1 MKHHQRAFE
10 IILASR
16 LKENPRF
23 IHLVMGPRQVGKTTG
38 VQAVLEKRFSGRYL
52 YHECEDAIHTSD
64 WFLTQVQRAEEQKIK
79 ILVFDEIQK
88 IDGWSELVKLAWD
101 KQKRLKKQMHWIL
114 LGSSSLKLTQ
124 GVNESL
130 AGRFEIIPVR
140 HWGFLESKAAFG
152 LNFEQFL
159 NYGGYPA
166 SYALL
171 KEPERLRRYLM
182 DSVFDSVVN
191 RDIFRFVT
199 IKKPALFRQ
208 TFYLACQY
216 PAQEMSYNKFLGQ
229 LQEAGNVD
237 QIKHYLELCAQAYLI
252 RLVFKYTHKRSRT
265 SSPKLI
271 PSAPAFTR
279 LFLNREL
286 TPEEQGF
293 VFEAVVGKCLIDSFE
308 EVFYWRDGNK
318 EIDYV
323 VIVEGCPIGIEIK
336 SKKRV
341 ASGIGF
347 FRERF
352 KKAKTIVIDF
362 VNYPDFEKDPKSFL
376 LEFSV

>member
-1 MKHHQRAFE
+1 MKHSQRAFE
-10 IILASR
+10 TTLADR
-16 LKENPRF
+16 LKEEPGF
-23 IHLVMGPRQVGKTTG
+23 IQIVMGPRQVGKTTG
-38 VQAVLEKRFSGRYL
+38 VQAVLEQKFAGKYL
-52 YHECEDAIHTSD
+52 YHECEDALHASD
-64 WFLTQVQRAEEQKIK
+64 WFLTQVQKAEEQKIK

-88 IDGWSELVKLAWD
+88 IEGWSELVKLAWD
-101 KQKRLKKQMHWIL
+101 KQKRQKKQIHWVL

-130 AGRFEIIPVR
+130 AGRFEMIPVR

-152 LNFEQFL
+152 LNFEQYL

-166 SYALL
+166 AYALL
-171 KEPERLRRYLM
+171 KDPTRLRRYLL
-182 DSVFDSVVN
+182 DSVFDSVIN
-191 RDIFRFVT
+191 RDISRFVT

-216 PAQEMSYNKFLGQ
+216 PAHELSYNKFLGQ

-237 QIKHYLELCAQAYLI
+237 QIKHYLDLYAQAYLI
-252 RLVFKYTHKRSRT
+252 RLVFKYAHKRSRT
-265 SSPKLI
+265 SSPKII

-286 TPEEQGF
+286 TPEEQGS

-308 EVFYWRDGNK
+308 EVYYWREGNK
-318 EIDYV
+318 EVDYV
-323 VIVEGCPIGIEIK
+323 VVIDGYPIGIEIK

-341 ASGIGF
+341 TSGMEL
-347 FRERF
+347 FRQRF
-352 KKAKTIVIDF
+352 KKARTVVIDF
-362 VNYPDFEKDPKSFL
+362 DNYPAMEKNPESFL
-376 LEFSV
+376 REFSV